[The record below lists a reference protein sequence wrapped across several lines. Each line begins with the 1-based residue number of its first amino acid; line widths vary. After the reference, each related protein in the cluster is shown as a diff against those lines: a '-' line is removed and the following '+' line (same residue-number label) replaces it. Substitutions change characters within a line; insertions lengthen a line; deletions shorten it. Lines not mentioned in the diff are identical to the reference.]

1 MPCSWCDSRKC
12 RYHCCCCWGKC
23 EQVEKPTAIKPKIV
37 EYENKS
43 NTKTSTCFNTL
54 YLTIKNKM
62 RWSKE
67 KKD

>member
-1 MPCSWCDSRKC
+1 MVVSWCG
-12 RYHCCCCWGKC
+12 CW
-23 EQVEKPTAIKPKIV
+23 ETPKPINPKIV

-43 NTKTSTCFNTL
+43 NKKTSTCFNTL